1 MIVCNCRP
9 RTAVCPCETGSPI
22 DDRRFAAR
30 RALSGSPNMP
40 TCTNRAPAGI
50 MAVENA
56 PAPGFAL
63 LPECGFV
70 CFAARV
76 VGKARPEGRSAALS
90 EARSAA
96 AALTPGRAICGA
108 TSRGSTA
115 ATRRRPPRASS
126 IPPHMPSVSG
136 APSPPVVPASAPSSW
151 HNSAVWSPAPAR
163 AMPARNR
170 GAAAMVAARVV
181 VGSDSLPSPAATG
194 SGDGPCAPIAAVNPV
209 GPAGAPPRSLLL
221 AAPVGPASSPV

>member
-9 RTAVCPCETGSPI
+9 RTAVCPCDTGSPI

-30 RALSGSPNMP
+30 RALSGSPNIP

-50 MAVENA
+50 MAVENT

-63 LPECGFV
+63 MPGRGFD
-70 CFAARV
+70 CFPARV
-76 VGKARPEGRSAALS
+76 VGAARPEGRSAALS

-96 AALTPGRAICGA
+96 AALTPERAVCGA

-115 ATRRRPPRASS
+115 STRRRPTSASS
-126 IPPHMPSVSG
+126 IPPHMPNVSG
-136 APSPPVVPASAPSSW
+136 APRLPVVPASAPSSW

-181 VGSDSLPSPAATG
+181 VASDSSPGAAAMG
-194 SGDGPCAPIAAVNPV
+194 SGDGSCAPVAIVDPV
-209 GPAGAPPRSLLL
+209 GPVGAPPRSLLL
-221 AAPVGPASSPV
+221 AARGAPASSPV